1 MYLFIYVFIYLFTF
15 LFIYLFDTSYKFQFM
30 NHFRHNYF
38 LNSTFYSSFLTSHLF
53 YFYLFLI
60 SLKNELAALRISR
73 DDAVALKLKLVERQ
87 GELELANRMI
97 EEEIKRETKDKV
109 SECRNIE

>member
-1 MYLFIYVFIYLFTF
+1 M
-15 LFIYLFDTSYKFQFM
+15 
-30 NHFRHNYF
+30 
-38 LNSTFYSSFLTSHLF
+38 
-53 YFYLFLI
+53 
-60 SLKNELAALRISR
+60 RISR

-109 SECRNIE
+109 SECRNIEYRIFRVEGRT